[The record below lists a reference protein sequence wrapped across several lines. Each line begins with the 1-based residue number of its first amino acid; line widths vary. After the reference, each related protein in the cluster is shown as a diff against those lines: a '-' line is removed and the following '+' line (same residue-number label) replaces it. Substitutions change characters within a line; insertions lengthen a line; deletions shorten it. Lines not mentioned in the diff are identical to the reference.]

1 MVVKPKF
8 RGFICTTAHPQG
20 CAAHVSEQIKYVRAR
35 LHEHGEY
42 GVESQGGMEGGE
54 RSHSEKP
61 QGPEKGKSLDEA
73 KSSLRVKSSE
83 KVKRLGKVKRPNKVL
98 IIGASTGYGLASRIV
113 SAFGYG
119 AATIGV
125 FLEKPASKNKTA
137 SPGWYN
143 TVAFEE
149 KARAEGYYAKSI
161 NGDAFSTEV
170 KTETVELIRRDL
182 GSVDLVVYSLAA
194 PRRTHPLSGETFSS
208 VLKPIGQTVTS
219 KTVDLHTGIIS
230 EATIEPA
237 TETEIK
243 HTVAVMGGED
253 WRMWIETL
261 KNAGILAPGALTVA
275 YSYIGPE
282 ITRFVYRDGTI
293 GRAKEDLEQT
303 AAELADMLRETGG
316 EAYVS
321 VNKALVTQASSAIP
335 VVPLYISLLYKV
347 MKEKGIH
354 EGCIEQIYRLF
365 RDRLYSSTQRSLL
378 DEEGRIR
385 MDDWEMR
392 ADVQA
397 EVLKLWKKV
406 DTENL
411 QSLSDLEGY
420 KNDFFKLF
428 GFNCVGID
436 YEEEV
441 DIEKGIPSQSRVRI

>member
-20 CAAHVSEQIKYVRAR
+20 CAAHVSEQIEYVRAR
-35 LHEHGEY
+35 VRERGAEWPGCLK
-42 GVESQGGMEGGE
+42 EGKKGPGTE
-54 RSHSEKP
+54 
-61 QGPEKGKSLDEA
+61 GPEKVGT
-73 KSSLRVKSSE
+73 SE
-83 KVKRLGKVKRPNKVL
+83 KLRRPGKVKRPNKVL

-237 TETEIK
+237 TETEIE

-261 KNAGILAPGALTVA
+261 KNAGVLAPGALTVA

-282 ITRFVYRDGTI
+282 ITRFLYRDGTI

-335 VVPLYISLLYKV
+335 VVPLYISLLYK
-347 MKEKGIH
+347 
-354 EGCIEQIYRLF
+354 
-365 RDRLYSSTQRSLL
+365 RS
-378 DEEGRIR
+378 EEHTS
-385 MDDWEMR
+385 E
-392 ADVQA
+392 
-397 EVLKLWKKV
+397 
-406 DTENL
+406 L
-411 QSLSDLEGY
+411 QSRPHLVCRLVLEKKKEGY
-420 KNDFFKLF
+420 NVLFPIGWDAFGLPAENYAIKHKIHHRVAVQENMRIFKEQLKML
-428 GFNCVGID
+428 GFSFD
-436 YEEEV
+436 W
-441 DIEKGIPSQSRVRI
+441 SREINT